1 MDPKQFLHRYLGIQR
16 DALLAKLDG
25 VGERDARWPMTPTG
39 TNLLGLIKHVA
50 SIELGYFGEVFDRP
64 SNVPLPWFDDGAEI
78 NADLWATADESRE
91 EIIALYQRA
100 TGHADAI
107 EALSLDAPGVVPWW
121 PPERQHVTLHQ
132 ILVHV
137 SVEIARHAG
146 HAGIIRELI
155 DGPAGDNGSLP
166 DQSAHEWAS
175 YRQRLEEAAAE
186 AAQDAQP
193 SAGRRR
199 ITDVHAAPGNAG
211 CT

>member
-1 MDPKQFLHRYLGIQR
+1 
-16 DALLAKLDG
+16 
-25 VGERDARWPMTPTG
+25 MTPTG

-100 TGHADAI
+100 TGHADATI
-107 EALSLDAPGVVPWW
+107 EALSLDAPSLVPWW

-146 HAGIIRELI
+146 HADIIRELI
-155 DGPAGDNGSLP
+155 DGAAGTTGASPTRVHTNGRAIGNDSKRRLRRLRNVCKMRNPQLAEDASLMCM
-166 DQSAHEWAS
+166 H
-175 YRQRLEEAAAE
+175 
-186 AAQDAQP
+186 
-193 SAGRRR
+193 
-199 ITDVHAAPGNAG
+199 V
-211 CT
+211 